1 MRDNTPLFA
10 PLTHTRRAAPPRS
23 TPPGPAPRHAPPGP
37 VPRSTAPRPIAHR
50 PIARGLLASG
60 ALAALVLPAA
70 VACSAADP
78 PAPAAR
84 STAPV
89 IAPGRPGEQA
99 RTLAPGEAATA
110 VPSPSANAADVRFV
124 QDMIVHHRQAVDMSL
139 LAPSRA
145 GSDAIRRL
153 AARINDTQELEIGMM
168 TRWLREQGQRVPGHH
183 GGGRDHSGMP
193 GMATPEQ
200 LDRLR
205 AASGTEFD
213 RLFVELM
220 IAHHQGAITMATR
233 VLSAGSHTTIQQLAT
248 DISVEQAAEIRR
260 MQRLL

>member
-1 MRDNTPLFA
+1 MKVFDTPL
-10 PLTHTRRAAPPRS
+10 
-23 TPPGPAPRHAPPGP
+23 PGVKLIEPAVYGD
-37 VPRSTAPRPIAHR
+37 
-50 PIARGLLASG
+50 ARGFFYESYNERAF
-60 ALAALVLPAA
+60 AQQV
-70 VACSAADP
+70 
-78 PAPAAR
+78 
-84 STAPV
+84 
-89 IAPGRPGEQA
+89 
-99 RTLAPGEAATA
+99 
-110 VPSPSANAADVRFV
+110 ADVRFV

-139 LAPSRA
+139 LAPSRT

>member
-1 MRDNTPLFA
+1 MRNITPLSALLTHPVLTRPHRPAHAPRAFA
-10 PLTHTRRAAPPRS
+10 PRALAPL
-23 TPPGPAPRHAPPGP
+23 
-37 VPRSTAPRPIAHR
+37 
-50 PIARGLLASG
+50 ARGLLAS
-60 ALAALVLPAA
+60 AVLAVAVLPAVA
-70 VACSAADP
+70 ACSADP

-99 RTLAPGEAATA
+99 RTLAPGEAVTA

-145 GSDAIRRL
+145 ASDAIRRL

-168 TRWLREQGQRVPGHH
+168 TRWLREQGQRVPEHH
-183 GGGRDHSGMP
+183 RGGGDHQGMP

-205 AASGTEFD
+205 AASGEDFD

-220 IAHHQGAITMATR
+220 IAHHQGAITMATQ
-233 VLSAGSHTTIQQLAT
+233 VLSAGSHTTIQQLAA
-248 DISVEQAAEIRR
+248 DISVEQAAEIQR